1 MKIKYE
7 IERKIEGDNGK
18 KSEKETTITFDD
30 VPDVKKAAKK
40 VGAFFAKK
48 AKEVAELATDVVAEV
63 TYNVAATAAN
73 ALDSVADTADTVVN
87 SIDRFLDENF
97 EVVEEVEE
105 DICDGM
111 CCGECCCDKT
121 CEDEEDLADTIDG
134 LIDELE
140 DEDDEAD
147 EDGVEDDAESDS
159 AEDASEDDSS
169 DEPEED
175 PLEAFLKGVFSD
187 VEKVSTEVVAFI
199 KADDAEKAETIK
211 KVEEYVGNI
220 GGKIANH
227 FGILIKKSEKTS
239 EESEDAYEDEIE
251 KVSDDSSE
259 STESDE
265 VSDSKKDFADKIA
278 EIPECKKFTLA
289 EYLDYLDVYN
299 CEEKTVNMEKEACI
313 FFAAIGYPASY
324 VSRIAFEN
332 SVTLDH
338 INYNSVSEKV
348 MERIPNMKK
357 DEIIEELKSDF
368 DKWLETREDVKMYCP
383 KPTFRFLLKY
393 FVKKIRLS

>member
-30 VPDVKKAAKK
+30 LPDVKKKVK
-40 VGAFFAKK
+40 GVGAFLAKQAKK
-48 AKEVAELATDVVAEV
+48 TAESAELIAGVI
-63 TYNVAATAAN
+63 TYNAAALTAN
-73 ALDSVADTADTVVN
+73 ALDSVAETADIVVN
-87 SIDRFLDENF
+87 AIDRFLDKNYEI
-97 EVVEEVEE
+97 VEE
-105 DICDGM
+105 DSDEESCDGQ
-111 CCGECCCDKT
+111 CCGECCCGET
-121 CEDEEDLADTIDG
+121 CEDDLADVIEE
-134 LIDELE
+134 IINELE
-140 DEDDEAD
+140 GEDNESD
-147 EDGVEDDAESDS
+147 EDGVENDADEET
-159 AEDASEDDSS
+159 AEDDFSAKTEESPVKIFIKGVIGDLVKISDDIISFVKAS
-169 DEPEED
+169 DEER
-175 PLEAFLKGVFSD
+175 
-187 VEKVSTEVVAFI
+187 
-199 KADDAEKAETIK
+199 AETFK
-211 KVEEYVGNI
+211 KVDDYLDNLAEE
-220 GGKIANH
+220 IANH
-227 FGILIKKSEKTS
+227 FGAKFEKSEKTS
-239 EESEDAYEDEIE
+239 EEEETADEDEIE

-348 MERIPNMKK
+348 MERIPYMKK
-357 DEIIEELKSDF
+357 DEIIEKLKSDF